1 MRRHP
6 RNIKNSMT
14 VAKSTAGGYQR
25 VTSSGLNTSG
35 EIASAITEGT
45 VTPRRRM
52 ITIVMAETSA
62 TPTNP
67 GANVLAP
74 NVPIAA
80 PTVGAITPRAKWRES
95 RPGW

>member
-1 MRRHP
+1 
-6 RNIKNSMT
+6 MT
-14 VAKSTAGGYQR
+14 VAKSTAGGYQN

-35 EIASAITEGT
+35 KIANATTEGT

-52 ITIVMAETSA
+52 ITIVTAETST

-74 NVPIAA
+74 IVPIAA
-80 PTVGAITPRAKWRES
+80 PTVGAITAPRQVA
-95 RPGW
+95 